1 MNVGDCMNR
10 HLVYLRAGDRAEI
23 ARRPMLDLG
32 LSVVPVLDD
41 EHRPVGVVSLRDF
54 VDDRRRPTYDSSTVR
69 TVTEEESIEQ
79 AAKLLV
85 TENVHHLVVV
95 DAKGAAVGT
104 LSTMDVVRGLVGVA
118 PQHPASIEK
127 LVAATS
133 QDIQSEYRSE

>member
-32 LSVVPVLDD
+32 LNVVPVLDD

-54 VDDRRRPTYDSSTVR
+54 VDDRRHPTYGSGPVR
-69 TVTEEESIEQ
+69 TVTEAESIEE

-85 TENVHHLVVV
+85 VENVHHLVVV
-95 DAKGAAVGT
+95 DAQGAAVGT
-104 LSTMDVVRGLVGVA
+104 LSSMDVVRGLVGAA

-127 LVAATS
+127 LVAATA